1 MINLHGY
8 LNFLFVLFGS
18 VFKVGTSAIL
28 IILFEGLCH
37 RKIIVV
43 LYVIFHDECHM
54 IMKVPIGFT
63 LLSKSTNANFFLK
76 HYC

>member
-37 RKIIVV
+37 RKIIV

-54 IMKVPIGFT
+54 IVKVPIRFI
-63 LLSKSTNANFFLK
+63 LLSKSTNAKFFLK